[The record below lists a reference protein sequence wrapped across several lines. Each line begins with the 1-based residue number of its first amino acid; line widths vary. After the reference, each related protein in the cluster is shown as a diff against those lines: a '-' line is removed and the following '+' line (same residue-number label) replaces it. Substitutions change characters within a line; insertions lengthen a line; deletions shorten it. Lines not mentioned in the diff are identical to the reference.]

1 MLGRLGHRGPDDSGL
16 YVHGTTGLA
25 HARLSIIDLTSGR
38 QPMLSPDRS
47 TAIVFNGEIFNYIE
61 LREELARRGRR
72 FVTQSDTEV
81 ILHLYE
87 ELGTDFVKEMNGQFA
102 IALWDDRRKRLVL
115 ARDRVGI
122 CPLFYKIEANRL
134 IFASEVKALAP
145 ALSQPLEISPLSL
158 DQVFT
163 FWSTVSPRTI
173 FEDVL
178 EVSPG
183 TQLILENGRTRIER
197 YWDWEFP
204 DGEFDTS
211 PEQELAERLRHL
223 LIDATRIRL
232 RSDVPVGAYLS
243 GGLDSSVLVSILRR
257 HCDVPLR
264 SFSLAF
270 DDENLDES
278 AYQDLLIE
286 SLDTEHSRMH
296 VRPEDIAANLAAAIR
311 HTETPVLRTAPVP
324 MGLLSGLVRDNGYK
338 VVLTG
343 EGADEVLGGYDLF
356 KEAKVRRFWAAQ
368 PDSQFRPLLLK
379 RLYPYLKLPSSGQAG
394 YLKEF
399 FGGSLDQ
406 GESPF
411 FSHIPR
417 WTTTA
422 SAKKFFS
429 AGMDEH
435 LAQHSM
441 DAMSASLPAWLPSKH
456 PFNRAQYLEAKSLM
470 GGYLLSSQGDRML
483 MKNSVEG
490 RFPFLDHRVIDF
502 ANRIPPRLKMRALNE
517 KYLLKRAMRDLVP
530 REILERHKQPYRAP
544 DVRPGAG
551 GLLSEELRSY
561 VDPGALQ
568 DAGFFAAEKVSRLL
582 RKAEVKGLS
591 VSESQALTGIITTQ
605 IVHRLFCH

>member
-1 MLGRLGHRGPDDSGL
+1 MLAGIGHRGPDDSGL
-16 YVHGTTGLA
+16 YVRGTTGLA
-25 HARLSIIDLTSGR
+25 HARLSIIDLALGH
-38 QPMLSPDRS
+38 QPMLSPDGS
-47 TAIVFNGEIFNYIE
+47 TAIVFNGEIFNYVE
-61 LREELARRGRR
+61 LREELMRRGRR

-122 CPLFYKIEANRL
+122 CPLFYKIEGDRL

-183 TQLILENGRTRIER
+183 TQLILENGKTRIER

-204 DGEFDTS
+204 DGEFDAS

-257 HCDVPLR
+257 YCEVPLR

-270 DDENLDES
+270 EDENLDES
-278 AYQDLLIE
+278 SYQDLLIK
-286 SLDTEHSRMH
+286 SLDAEHSRMH
-296 VRPEDIAANLAAAIR
+296 VRSEDIAGDLVDTIK

-324 MGLLSGLVRDNGYK
+324 MGRLSGLVRNSGYK
-338 VVLTG
+338 VVMTG

-368 PDSQFRPLLLK
+368 PDSQVRPLLLK

-394 YLKEF
+394 YLKQF

-406 GESPF
+406 CESPF

-422 SAKKFFS
+422 LAKRFFS
-429 AGMDEH
+429 AGMDDH
-435 LAQHSM
+435 LARHSM
-441 DAMSASLPAWLPSKH
+441 DAMSASLPVL
-456 PFNRAQYLEAKSLM
+456 
-470 GGYLLSSQGDRML
+470 
-483 MKNSVEG
+483 
-490 RFPFLDHRVIDF
+490 
-502 ANRIPPRLKMRALNE
+502 
-517 KYLLKRAMRDLVP
+517 
-530 REILERHKQPYRAP
+530 
-544 DVRPGAG
+544 
-551 GLLSEELRSY
+551 
-561 VDPGALQ
+561 
-568 DAGFFAAEKVSRLL
+568 
-582 RKAEVKGLS
+582 
-591 VSESQALTGIITTQ
+591 TTQ
-605 IVHRLFCH
+605 PSPSPRSKASETAPYPSAPLCVTKPMPPGTSRVEAPEKSGEKELTCPVAVPTVPMQLGPSTRTPSSPATCTSSSCSCAPAGPVSANPLEQTMTTPTPAAAQSRTAASTLSAATITIAASTSPARAASTTKGYEASPATGAPSGRTG